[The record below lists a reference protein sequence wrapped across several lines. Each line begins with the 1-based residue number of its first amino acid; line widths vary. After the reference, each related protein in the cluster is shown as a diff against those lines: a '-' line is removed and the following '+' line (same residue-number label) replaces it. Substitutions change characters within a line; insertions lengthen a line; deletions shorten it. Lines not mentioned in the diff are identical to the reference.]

1 MSKKARLRPHFK
13 KEDGKPA
20 QALWK
25 FERQQL
31 YHFYWSQWGQ
41 LSRKKSLLVIWK
53 ILKLF
58 LNTGPPYDKYFL
70 LNRDNQTQSIQMQ
83 LYQKQKFFSELFLHR
98 LKCTLNFQHSQK
110 KDDPHSWCVSDITD
124 FEQRG

>member
-25 FERQQL
+25 FETQHL

-70 LNRDNQTQSIQMQ
+70 LNRDN
-83 LYQKQKFFSELFLHR
+83 
-98 LKCTLNFQHSQK
+98 
-110 KDDPHSWCVSDITD
+110 
-124 FEQRG
+124 